1 MEEEKEKEEKDIFGE
16 EYQNFDK
23 PFFNVSQGTWKN
35 DTGANTHKNNSKF
48 DKNNDLEEYQYPQT
62 ELNKD
67 KKRTKEKLKLKHK
80 NSIAENSPGLNKVLQ
95 KKTSRAEGPTKK
107 KKKTKSDMDFT
118 LQNKTEVNREDKK
131 KEIESKVY
139 SMYNQEHFFDIYDT
153 PSSATGDLFNS
164 INEDEASAEVNNP
177 KPIYNTTINNE
188 IPESF
193 KMCISSELNQ

>member
-1 MEEEKEKEEKDIFGE
+1 MEEEKEKEDIFGE
-16 EYQNFDK
+16 DYKNFDK
-23 PFFNVSQGTWKN
+23 LNYNFSQGTWKN
-35 DTGANTHKNNSKF
+35 DTGANTHKNNPKF

-67 KKRTKEKLKLKHK
+67 KKKTKEKFKIKHK
-80 NSIAENSPGLNKVLQ
+80 NSIAENSPEFSKILQ
-95 KKTSRAEGPTKK
+95 KKTSRAEAPTKK
-107 KKKTKSDMDFT
+107 RKKTKSDMDFT
-118 LQNKTEVNREDKK
+118 LKNKTEVNREDKK

-153 PSSATGDLFNS
+153 PSSATGDFFNS

>member
-1 MEEEKEKEEKDIFGE
+1 MEEEKEKEDIFGE
-16 EYQNFDK
+16 DYLNFDK
-23 PFFNVSQGTWKN
+23 LNYNISQGTWKN
-35 DTGANTHKNNSKF
+35 DTGANTHKNNPKF

-67 KKRTKEKLKLKHK
+67 KKKTKEKFKIKHK
-80 NSIAENSPGLNKVLQ
+80 NSIAENSPEFSKILQ
-95 KKTSRAEGPTKK
+95 KKTSRAEAPTKK
-107 KKKTKSDMDFT
+107 RKKTKSDMDFT
-118 LQNKTEVNREDKK
+118 LKNKTEVNREDKK

-139 SMYNQEHFFDIYDT
+139 SMYNQEHFFDIYET
-153 PSSATGDLFNS
+153 PSATGDFFNS
-164 INEDEASAEVNNP
+164 INEDEASAEVNNS